1 MPGAGEVTEVLGE
14 ARGRLAEAGV
24 GTVRLGRLVVPP
36 RWLAALR
43 SPRVVPE
50 AEVWPLGVI
59 LLDAGPGPLR
69 AWAAGEVVRARPAAR
84 RGYQAESQR
93 RRGELAEAAFRGGF
107 AEGEAA
113 HLAAGPIDVA
123 VRFDAYA
130 RGDLAAEALRGAT
143 VFSHPQ
149 GLAQCGA
156 FIRRWSLQAVPCD
169 STAAALERAA
179 SAETPAIA
187 LAGVG
192 KGEALGLRVLER
204 EVDDLSGSITR
215 FVILGDRDAWG
226 AFAGG
231 SRPTLRRLWVGDDP
245 ADAIAL
251 LGGGA
256 GFDELLTDAD
266 GRWLLVS
273 SRSDA
278 PAVPPGAHALGAV
291 PWSPRTP
298 VVRAGA

>member
-123 VRFDAYA
+123 GIGAAAPDDASA
-130 RGDLAAEALRGAT
+130 PILVVDGVPL
-143 VFSHPQ
+143 V
-149 GLAQCGA
+149 
-156 FIRRWSLQAVPCD
+156 RWSRSADPAPLAPYLAERV
-169 STAAALERAA
+169 ALLLAPPERA
-179 SAETPAIA
+179 
-187 LAGVG
+187 
-192 KGEALGLRVLER
+192 
-204 EVDDLSGSITR
+204 
-215 FVILGDRDAWG
+215 
-226 AFAGG
+226 
-231 SRPTLRRLWVGDDP
+231 
-245 ADAIAL
+245 
-251 LGGGA
+251 
-256 GFDELLTDAD
+256 
-266 GRWLLVS
+266 
-273 SRSDA
+273 
-278 PAVPPGAHALGAV
+278 
-291 PWSPRTP
+291 
-298 VVRAGA
+298 